1 MALVNHSCEKNC
13 SQQVIGDY
21 VFLLANRDIAKNEEL
36 FISYIDPT
44 SPLEMRKLLFKNF
57 DFSC

>member
-1 MALVNHSCEKNC
+1 M
-13 SQQVIGDY
+13 IGDY
-21 VFLLANRDIAKNEEL
+21 VFLLANRDIAKDEEL